1 MNYFFGAPGAAP
13 ACGVFSPA
21 HLISLGIC
29 IVGIVVAL
37 YFTRN
42 ISKKHLRVVTRVMAV
57 VFTVL
62 EIIKIIFKFVIEK
75 PHVLGNGGIWQV
87 DHWLPLAFCSLF
99 IYVLWMCGFG
109 KGIVYRLGASF
120 ICGGCFVGGL
130 AFLILPLTSLQS
142 YPIYHFLCLHSMLF
156 HSCMIYMAGIYIKQ
170 SGYNVINKNNY
181 KYYVAIVGGAGAL
194 SIIINVITYLVPGL
208 NAANVMLLR
217 HLPVGPEFPI
227 SFMYDFV
234 GDIKF
239 PFTFYTIGGLICYTV
254 VPYFF
259 MYFVVRVY
267 RLIKKQIL
275 KSRAKKSEINK
286 GNEEVKELDP
296 QVR

>member
-1 MNYFFGAPGAAP
+1 MNYLFGAPGDAP

-21 HLISLGIC
+21 HLISLAIC
-29 IVGIVVAL
+29 LVLIVLAL

-42 ISKKHLRVVTRVMAV
+42 ISKKNLRIVTKVMAV

-62 EIIKIIFKFVIEK
+62 EIIKVIFKFVIEK
-75 PHVLGNGGIWQV
+75 PIADKAGTWQL

-109 KGIVYRLGASF
+109 KGIIYRLGASF
-120 ICGGCFVGGL
+120 ICGGCFVGGF
-130 AFLILPLTSLQS
+130 AFLLLPLTSLQS

-156 HSCMIYMAGIYIKQ
+156 HSCMIYMAFIYIKQ

-181 KYYVAIVGGAGAL
+181 KYFVGIVGGAGAL
-194 SIIINVITYLVPGL
+194 SIILNVITYLIPGQ
-208 NAANVMLLR
+208 NPSNVMLLR

-234 GDIKF
+234 GDIEF
-239 PFTFYTIGGLICYTV
+239 PFTFYTIGGLVCYMV
-254 VPYFF
+254 IPYFF

-267 RLIKKQIL
+267 RIIKKQIL
-275 KSRAKKSEINK
+275 KARTKKVENNEAKADE
-286 GNEEVKELDP
+286 KELDP